1 MSSLSEPDIKVAN
14 PLQLLRSKVLLCR
27 TTFKLQLITIEN
39 TRAEKFEM
47 RIKSLNHMHA

>member
-14 PLQLLRSKVLLCR
+14 PLQPLRSKVLLCR

-47 RIKSLNHMHA
+47 RIKSLNHTHA